1 MGQKLVI
8 DIELHEYLKDSM
20 MNQCK
25 VSPKQHKVKSM
36 SAGLFKRKYLK
47 IVGIYSNASIL
58 FREVQVIR

>member
-1 MGQKLVI
+1 
-8 DIELHEYLKDSM
+8 M
-20 MNQCK
+20 MSQCK

-36 SAGLFKRKYLK
+36 SAGFFKRKYLK